1 MDYKIKKLL
10 IICLIPLLG
19 KAQNEKLQ
27 TIGTS
32 INYLIECPCKLF
44 KYYEDG
50 NMFYFCQDKKT
61 NLEYRIIEYKHK
73 DKIDVILNTIK
84 KNINKKDERTLANS
98 IEINKY
104 NILNNYLKNNPNGVL
119 IKFMQSQAILVEN
132 KLEHKLFFSDPDL
145 ISSHEL
151 IVSGTDSTIVEYYF
165 KKVSQSFMLKR
176 ENINKS
182 F

>member
-1 MDYKIKKLL
+1 MDSKIKKLL

-19 KAQNEKLQ
+19 KAQNDKLQ

-50 NMFYFCQDKKT
+50 NMFYFCRDKKT
-61 NLEYRIIEYKHK
+61 NLEYRIIEYKHQG
-73 DKIDVILNTIK
+73 KIDVILNTIK
-84 KNINKKDERTLANS
+84 KNINKKDERILTNS
-98 IEINKY
+98 SEN
-104 NILNNYLKNNPNGVL
+104 NQHNTLNNYLKNNPNGV
-119 IKFMQSQAILVEN
+119 ITSFMKRQAILVEN
-132 KLEHKLFFSDPDL
+132 RLEHKLFFSDPDF

-151 IVSGTDSTIVEYYF
+151 IVSGTDSTIVKYYF

-176 ENINKS
+176 ENINKL

>member
-19 KAQNEKLQ
+19 KAQNDKLQ

-32 INYLIECPCKLF
+32 INYLIKCPCKLF

-50 NMFYFCQDKKT
+50 NMLYFCRDKKT

-84 KNINKKDERTLANS
+84 KNINKKDERTLTNS
-98 IEINKY
+98 SEINQH
-104 NILNNYLKNNPNGVL
+104 NTLNNYLKNNPNGVL
-119 IKFMQSQAILVEN
+119 ISFMKRQAILVEN
-132 KLEHKLFFSDPDL
+132 KLEHKLFFSDPDF

-151 IVSGTDSTIVEYYF
+151 IVSGTDSTIVKYYF
-165 KKVSQSFMLKR
+165 KKVSQSFMLKQ
-176 ENINKS
+176 ENINKL